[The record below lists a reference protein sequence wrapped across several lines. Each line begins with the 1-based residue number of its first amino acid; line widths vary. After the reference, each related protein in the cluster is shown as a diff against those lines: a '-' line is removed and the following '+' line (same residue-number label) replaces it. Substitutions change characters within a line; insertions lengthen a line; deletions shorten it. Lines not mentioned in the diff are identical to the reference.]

1 MQKFKNKIF
10 PLSTAVT
17 SEIQKFVDD
26 LIRVTGIETNG
37 NFNTVSLFCSG
48 DGDFIDFLAGFYVTD
63 VYLTIRTRQADLN
76 ILDHIS

>member
-17 SEIQKFVDD
+17 SEIQKFIDD
-26 LIRVTGIETNG
+26 LIRVTGIEPYRDLDTICP
-37 NFNTVSLFCSG
+37 FCTG